1 MEIISVEDVRTLVH
15 TFYEKVQSDELIGS
29 IFNSRIEGRWPEHLE
44 KMVRFWQTVLLNE
57 HTYQGSP
64 FAPHADLPLE
74 KEHFERWL
82 ALFYENIDVHF
93 TGEKVIEAK
102 WRAEKM
108 AEMFQY
114 KIDYYR
120 NKPSKSII

>member
-15 TFYEKVQSDELIGS
+15 TFYEKVQSDDLIGP
-29 IFNSRIEGRWPEHLE
+29 IFNSRMEGRWPEHLE

-57 HTYQGSP
+57 HTYQGAP
-64 FAPHADLPLE
+64 FAPHAHLPIE

-82 ALFYENIDVHF
+82 TLFYENIDLHF

-102 WRAEKM
+102 WRAQKM

-120 NKPSKSII
+120 NRPKKSLV

>member
-15 TFYEKVQSDELIGS
+15 TFYEKVQSDELIGP

-64 FAPHADLPLE
+64 FAHHADLHLE
-74 KEHFERWL
+74 NEHFERWL

-108 AEMFQY
+108 AEMFKY

>member
-15 TFYEKVQSDELIGS
+15 TFYEKVQSDELIGP

-64 FAPHADLPLE
+64 FAPHADLPVE

-82 ALFYENIDVHF
+82 ALFMKILTFILLEKKLLRLNGGQKKWLKCFNIRLII
-93 TGEKVIEAK
+93 IEISQA
-102 WRAEKM
+102 
-108 AEMFQY
+108 
-114 KIDYYR
+114 
-120 NKPSKSII
+120 NL

>member
-1 MEIISVEDVRTLVH
+1 
-15 TFYEKVQSDELIGS
+15 
-29 IFNSRIEGRWPEHLE
+29 
-44 KMVRFWQTVLLNE
+44 MVRFWQTVLLNE

-82 ALFYENIDVHF
+82 ALFYDNIDVHF

-102 WRAEKM
+102 WRAAKM
-108 AEMFQY
+108 AEMFKNKIY
-114 KIDYYR
+114 KKIEILTKNSSIVYIYR
-120 NKPSKSII
+120 SITC

>member
-15 TFYEKVQSDELIGS
+15 TFYEKVQSDELIGP

-82 ALFYENIDVHF
+82 ALFMKILTF
-93 TGEKVIEAK
+93 ILLEKK
-102 WRAEKM
+102 LLRLNGGQK
-108 AEMFQY
+108 
-114 KIDYYR
+114 
-120 NKPSKSII
+120 NG